1 MTIKKLA
8 DKEVSLDTQSTAV
21 KVSYVDSF
29 KLTIGESLIDKPG
42 EYEIN
47 NIAVMAL
54 EVPNPDYVVVSDFV
68 AIHSEGID
76 VGFLFGEKGANKEY
90 LKDVANIDIL
100 VVTPDLNVENVK
112 RVITL
117 FEPQYL
123 VILGSKNI
131 EEVTKAYNYP
141 NFAEEKTLKVKDTDF
156 PRGENIVV
164 RPVILK

>member
-8 DKEVSLDTQSTAV
+8 DKEVSVDTQSSTV

-29 KLTIGESLIDKPG
+29 KVMIGENVIDKPG
-42 EYEIN
+42 EYEID
-47 NIAVMAL
+47 NIAVITL
-54 EVPNPDYVVVSDFV
+54 EVPNPDYVVVNDFV
-68 AIHSEGID
+68 AIHSEGLD
-76 VGFLFGEKGANKEY
+76 VGFLFGEKGANKEF

-100 VVTPDLNVENVK
+100 IVTSDINVENVK

-123 VILGSKNI
+123 VILNSKNI

-141 NFAEEKTLKVKDTDF
+141 NFTEEKTLKVKETDF
-156 PRGENIVV
+156 PRGENILI